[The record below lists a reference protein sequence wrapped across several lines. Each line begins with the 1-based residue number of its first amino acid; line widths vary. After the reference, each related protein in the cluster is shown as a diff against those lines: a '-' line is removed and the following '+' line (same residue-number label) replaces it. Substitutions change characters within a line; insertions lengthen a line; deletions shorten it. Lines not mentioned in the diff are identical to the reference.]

1 MDTFKKCKWLAK
13 CKSESFSYSFVPI
26 QSATALMSTFTNRAS
41 ASCQHKVSGGKHR
54 LILHALQNHEIHL
67 SLFFPFFFV
76 IPMLNSKQIHF
87 CRGRL
92 MLHQI
97 SGLMRIRWVVQF
109 CCSFTHYASRSWR
122 YCSLEQ
128 NTTLLL
134 VVVSFCSATA
144 SAVCPVLTS

>member
-1 MDTFKKCKWLAK
+1 MQMACKVQV
-13 CKSESFSYSFVPI
+13 CVIFIFFCPHSECYCSDVNFHKQGFSFMPAQSQWWQTQVNFTCFTKPWNTLVP
-26 QSATALMSTFTNRAS
+26 
-41 ASCQHKVSGGKHR
+41 
-54 LILHALQNHEIHL
+54 
-67 SLFFPFFFV
+67 FFFFFFV
-76 IPMLNSKQIHF
+76 IPMLSSKQIHF